1 MGWVKAQILGHPSS
15 PQIKNKKNKKKV
27 CMGLNLANECVGGA
41 FFAAYSSRMLE
52 GLGVDGGRY
61 TMVGGFVLFG
71 ADF

>member
-1 MGWVKAQILGHPSS
+1 
-15 PQIKNKKNKKKV
+15 
-27 CMGLNLANECVGGA
+27 MGLNLANECVGGA